1 LRDALELVG
10 GIHAA
15 AARFRQASYRTP
27 LRKLRDDARASFGL
41 RGSCLTNH
49 TLSELRDCGGET
61 CA

>member
-27 LRKLRDDARASFGL
+27 LRKLRDDARARHSGFGAL
-41 RGSCLTNH
+41 
-49 TLSELRDCGGET
+49 
-61 CA
+61 A